1 MFSSPRNREE
11 YLSSS
16 VLDWIAVVFDGVGR
30 GGDAATVHATGKI
43 REICKNGTANIGLC
57 SFAIGPTFHR
67 HIWSH
72 RVIHWEWQIHEW
84 SVFAVLILQFF
95 REN

>member
-43 REICKNGTANIGLC
+43 RVLVI
-57 SFAIGPTFHR
+57 SVHR
-67 HIWSH
+67 RDQSM
-72 RVIHWEWQIHEW
+72 
-84 SVFAVLILQFF
+84 ALLK
-95 REN
+95 